1 MSLLIRNARVLT
13 LTAGAIPR
21 RGPELAELSVRPK
34 ADVLVRDGAIVAVG
48 ESLTPEGM
56 PPAEV
61 IDAAGRVLM
70 PAFVDAHTHACWAGD
85 RLTEFEQ
92 RTRGLPYREVLAAG
106 GGTMATVRAVRE
118 ATRKQLAANLKT
130 QLDLLLRQG
139 TTTVEVKSGY
149 GLTLEHEL
157 KQLHAIQRAAN
168 EWPGTVVPTALL
180 GHAIEGDEEA
190 FTREVVREVLPAVW
204 HEFPGITI
212 DAYAERGA
220 WPVEACVRL
229 FERARKHGL
238 PIRAHTDQFSSL
250 RLIPEALRLHAA
262 SVDHLESATPEDLDA
277 IAASHTAAVLLPITG
292 FSTNGR
298 YARGRRLVERG
309 ATVVVAT
316 DLNPGTAPSSSMP
329 LAIALAVRGCRLTPA
344 EAISAATVN
353 AAALLGLRDRGTIA
367 PGQRADLVLLRHR
380 DERLLAY
387 ELGGNPVDLVVCRG
401 QIVAR
406 H

>member
-1 MSLLIRNARVLT
+1 
-13 LTAGAIPR
+13 
-21 RGPELAELSVRPK
+21 
-34 ADVLVRDGAIVAVG
+34 
-48 ESLTPEGM
+48 
-56 PPAEV
+56 
-61 IDAAGRVLM
+61 M

-92 RTRGLPYREVLAAG
+92 RTRGLPYREILASG
-106 GGTMATVRAVRE
+106 GGTLATVRAVRE

-180 GHAIEGDEEA
+180 GHAVEGDEDT

-212 DAYAERGA
+212 DAYAERGG

-250 RLIPEALRLHAA
+250 GLITEALRLHAA
-262 SVDHLESATPEDLDA
+262 SVDHLESASPEDLDA

-309 ATVVVAT
+309 ANIVVAT

-353 AAALLGLRDRGTIA
+353 AAALLGLRDRGTIT

-380 DERLLAY
+380 DERSLAY
-387 ELGGNPVDLVVCRG
+387 ELGGNPADLVVCRG

-406 H
+406 A